1 MATPLRDIIIEAHRG
16 SSTDCPENTMAAFR
30 RAVDLGAPSIELD
43 IHESRDGELVV
54 MHDSTVDRTTDGKG
68 AIAELTVS
76 ALRRLDCG
84 RWKGET
90 FAGERV
96 PTLEEVLAFVTPRNV
111 RLNVEVKAF
120 ASGSAAPQRLV
131 ELLRRY
137 GPAVGP
143 HLVSSFAEAALLRV
157 RAADGAVPLAILGNG
172 PEILPVARR
181 QRFGW
186 LNAAFETVSA
196 ELVAAAQADGIRV
209 MIWTMDQPE
218 LLAHYAGLGVS
229 KVCTNCPALL
239 LQALKQG

>member
-1 MATPLRDIIIEAHRG
+1 MVRPGFWL
-16 SSTDCPENTMAAFR
+16 
-30 RAVDLGAPSIELD
+30 
-43 IHESRDGELVV
+43 
-54 MHDSTVDRTTDGKG
+54 
-68 AIAELTVS
+68 
-76 ALRRLDCG
+76 ALYQHLSG
-84 RWKGET
+84 
-90 FAGERV
+90 
-96 PTLEEVLAFVTPRNV
+96 LEPCKR
-111 RLNVEVKAF
+111 
-120 ASGSAAPQRLV
+120 
-131 ELLRRY
+131 
-137 GPAVGP
+137 
-143 HLVSSFAEAALLRV
+143 
-157 RAADGAVPLAILGNG
+157 PLAILGNG